1 MSGHKDPEG
10 VSRACQ
16 EYPGD
21 TWQFAKAVL
30 IAGLVLL
37 ALLPLLVVAFLL
49 W

>member
-1 MSGHKDPEG
+1 MSRHKDPVG
-10 VSRACQ
+10 LYRAGQ
-16 EYPGD
+16 EYQED

-30 IAGLVLL
+30 IAGLILL